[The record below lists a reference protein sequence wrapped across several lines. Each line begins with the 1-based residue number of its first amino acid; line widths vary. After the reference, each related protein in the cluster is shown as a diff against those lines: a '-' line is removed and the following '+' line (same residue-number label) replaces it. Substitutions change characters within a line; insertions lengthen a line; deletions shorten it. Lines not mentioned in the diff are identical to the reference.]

1 MQKSDIG
8 ILKDT
13 AIMSLNI
20 PEKILNK
27 CTIIGLFLKTMI
39 NDLAKK
45 IFLKNPLPKNTNIKT
60 MVKKF
65 ADSNKYFLIS
75 PQLLFKKNTIL
86 IYIHIHTKQT
96 P

>member
-39 NDLAKK
+39 NDLAKN
-45 IFLKNPLPKNTNIKT
+45 ISKNPLPKNTNIKT

-75 PQLLFKKNTIL
+75 PQLLFKNNTIL
-86 IYIHIHTKQT
+86 IYIHIHTKQI